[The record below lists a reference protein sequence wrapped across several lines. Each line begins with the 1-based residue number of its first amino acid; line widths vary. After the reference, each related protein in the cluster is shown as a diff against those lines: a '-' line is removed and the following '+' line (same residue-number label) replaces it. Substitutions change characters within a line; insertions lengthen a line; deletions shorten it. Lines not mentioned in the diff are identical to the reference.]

1 MSKVMFKRTLF
12 ETDVKKSFLNYE
24 DNTANG
30 YLLHL
35 GLEPDSPTTKKTKVS
50 SCACV
55 RARRRDQRRRRM
67 QQPTYFEEKN
77 DQRILCCDRKETSVE
92 YVNIGWDNNLPL
104 QYYAS
109 KEP

>member
-12 ETDVKKSFLNYE
+12 ETYVKKSFLNLE

-35 GLEPDSPTTKKTKVS
+35 GLEPDSPTTKKPKVS

-55 RARRRDQRRRRM
+55 RACAQER
-67 QQPTYFEEKN
+67 PKKKKN
-77 DQRILCCDRKETSVE
+77 ATTHVL
-92 YVNIGWDNNLPL
+92 
-104 QYYAS
+104 
-109 KEP
+109 